1 MSAAGIFRRGLLAAS
16 LVAGSAAVSGAAVWK
31 AEVQLGMADIYA
43 EMNDDADPAVVLIR
57 VENHSKTESVSVSRY
72 FVQMTDGQNRPVRP
86 VTADDLVSER
96 LRKLRRLMPENV
108 REIDAL
114 VGEIQAD
121 YPQEKIV
128 SVYARLKQFVSQG
141 RPTGWR
147 THVENW
153 LLGTRSASS
162 RELLTAEDVIED
174 IGNVSRNYLWPR
186 DVAPDSVYTGTV
198 FFERPLQDPASIF
211 FEMNRKFLG
220 KPMTQVRAKIGGE

>member
-1 MSAAGIFRRGLLAAS
+1 MRLCRLLTLLLLCWPISSARAAI
-16 LVAGSAAVSGAAVWK
+16 WK
-31 AEVQLGMADIYA
+31 ADVQLATVDIYA
-43 EMNDDADPAVVLIR
+43 EMNDDTDPVVVLIR

-72 FVQMTDGQNRPVRP
+72 FVQMTDGQNRPVRA

-96 LRKLRRLMPENV
+96 LRRLRRLMPQNV
-108 REIDAL
+108 HEIDAL

-128 SVYARLKQFVSQG
+128 SVYARLKQFFAQG

-153 LLGTRSASS
+153 LLGTRYGSPK
-162 RELLTAEDVIED
+162 ELRTTEDVVED
-174 IGNVSRNYLWPR
+174 IGDISRNYLWPR

-198 FFERPLQDPASIF
+198 FFERSIQDPASIF
-211 FEMNRKFLG
+211 FEMNKQFLG
-220 KPMTQVRAKIGGE
+220 KPMTLAKGKNRTHP